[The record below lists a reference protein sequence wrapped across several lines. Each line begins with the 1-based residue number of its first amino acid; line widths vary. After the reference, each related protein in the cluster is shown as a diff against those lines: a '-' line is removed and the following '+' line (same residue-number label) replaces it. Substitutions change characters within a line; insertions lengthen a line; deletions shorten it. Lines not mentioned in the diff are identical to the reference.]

1 MALIWQ
7 AETLPD
13 VDYTTTIQL
22 LDDQNQVLA
31 QRDATPLDGAA
42 PTTSWAVG
50 EVVVDPA
57 TLTLPDNL
65 GSGSLRLLI
74 ALYRPDSGERLLLI
88 DGADHLTIPVTTR

>member
-1 MALIWQ
+1 
-7 AETLPD
+7 
-13 VDYTTTIQL
+13 
-22 LDDQNQVLA
+22 
-31 QRDATPLDGAA
+31 
-42 PTTSWAVG
+42 
-50 EVVVDPA
+50 VVVDPA